1 MKIGLQVIVF
11 TNKKELTSMLQV
23 RNRTPTGE
31 ANVLARLGNTKRFGI
46 HNNDDGRSDTVPCVE
61 HLSRGT

>member
-23 RNRTPTGE
+23 RNKIPTGE
-31 ANVLARLGNTKRFGI
+31 TNALARLGNTKRFGI
-46 HNNDDGRSDTVPCVE
+46 HNDDE
-61 HLSRGT
+61 